1 MQLFYNPNID
11 ETTESFSFDKEE
23 SKHIIKVLRKK
34 DTDILFVTNGLG
46 LLLKT
51 EITLASDNKCTVK
64 TLATE
69 QAETSKYHLHL
80 AVAPTK
86 MNDRYEWFL
95 EKATEIGVHE
105 ITPIICDRSERKAV
119 NQERFEKILLTAM
132 KQSNVC
138 FLPKLNEA
146 ITFKEFIKHKN
157 DGLQLI
163 AHCEETNKK
172 SLKSVLKANENVTLL
187 IGPEGDF
194 SEKEIA
200 LAIENNFVAVSLGNT
215 RLRTETAA
223 IVACHSVVFLNES
236 PLTPTRATANWR
248 SKGGITE

>member
-1 MQLFYNPNID
+1 MQLFYNSTID
-11 ETTESFSFDKEE
+11 ETTENFSFDKEE

-46 LLLKT
+46 LIFET

-64 TLATE
+64 ILSIDKTE
-69 QAETSKYHLHL
+69 PSKFQLHL

-95 EKATEIGVHE
+95 EKATEIGIHE
-105 ITPIICDRSERKAV
+105 ITPIICDRSERKVV
-119 NQERFEKILLTAM
+119 NKERFEKILLTAM
-132 KQSNVC
+132 KQSNVL

-146 ITFKEFIKHKN
+146 ITFKEFIKSKN
-157 DGLQLI
+157 EGIQLI
-163 AHCEETNKK
+163 AHCEETDKK
-172 SLKSVLKANENVTLL
+172 TLKSVLKTNENVTML

-200 LAIENNFVAVSLGNT
+200 LAVENNYIPVSLGNT

-223 IVACHSVVFLNES
+223 IVACHSVVFANED
-236 PLTPTRATANWR
+236 
-248 SKGGITE
+248 

>member
-11 ETTESFSFDKEE
+11 ETTQEFSFDKEE

-34 DTDILFVTNGLG
+34 DSDILHVTNGLG
-46 LLLKT
+46 YLFET

-64 TLATE
+64 IISVEKA
-69 QAETSKYHLHL
+69 QDPKYRLHL

-95 EKATEIGVHE
+95 EKATEIGIHE
-105 ITPIICDRSERKAV
+105 ITPIICDRSERKV
-119 NQERFEKILLTAM
+119 INMERFEKIILSAM
-132 KQSNVC
+132 KQSNELY
-138 FLPKLNEA
+138 LPKLNEA
-146 ITFKEFIKHKN
+146 ISFKEFVKRKN
-157 DGLQLI
+157 EGLQLI
-163 AHCEETNKK
+163 AHCEETDKK
-172 SLKSVLKANENVTLL
+172 SLKSVLKPNENVTLL

-200 LAIENNFVAVSLGNT
+200 LAIENNFQPVSLGNT

-223 IVACHSVVFLNES
+223 MVACHSVAFFNEIS
-236 PLTPTRATANWR
+236 N
-248 SKGGITE
+248 